1 MAEEL
6 VRLERTAPWPAA
18 CGCGPVL
25 GRSRSMAEGKRR
37 RVWAKP
43 KPNSR
48 GCGRSLGQILG
59 RALVAS
65 RRRGARQPA
74 VGPGIGLRMGYE
86 RRYDRWASA
95 PCRLLE
101 DSAHRR
107 RAAPVPLHPFAE
119 RTLMR
124 HLAEQLASASH
135 GTFESTKSSK
145 GIPATLS

>member
-86 RRYDRWASA
+86 RRYDNVAGI
-95 PCRLLE
+95 PLLDLV
-101 DSAHRR
+101 DSN
-107 RAAPVPLHPFAE
+107 VPW
-119 RTLMR
+119 
-124 HLAEQLASASH
+124 LALASCSAR
-135 GTFESTKSSK
+135 
-145 GIPATLS
+145 